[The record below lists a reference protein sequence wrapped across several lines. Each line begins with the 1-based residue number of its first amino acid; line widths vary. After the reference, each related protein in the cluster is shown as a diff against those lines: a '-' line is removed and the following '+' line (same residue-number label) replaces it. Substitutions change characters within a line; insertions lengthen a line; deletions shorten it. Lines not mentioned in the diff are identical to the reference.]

1 MMRFQANNSAQGKL
15 VVAILIVGVII
26 TTMLFVFRPKA
37 EKKIADIKPPAV
49 EVVTA
54 IYQSIHI
61 PVYSQG
67 NVEAKT
73 RINLAAEVVGRIV
86 EVSSLLSDGE
96 EFGAGDVLLRIDDS
110 DYKLAM
116 TRADAQV
123 AAAQQVL
130 ARTEAEAE
138 QARFDLQRMGRSE
151 SETSTFALKLPHLK
165 EARARLKAAQA
176 DLAIAELQLKRTT
189 VRAPFDGRVISK
201 KVGVGQYVSPGQVI
215 AEIYAT
221 EKMEVRLPLTQPQLA
236 LIDLPNATNK
246 THEQNVLLAAVLAG
260 EKLGWNGRIVRS
272 ESIIDM
278 RNQLLYAVVE
288 IDTSEVNKNESA
300 LNASLLTPGLFVRA
314 VIKGKQLKDV
324 VVLPRGALRYGDEV
338 WLLDENNTLRKQKV
352 HVLHKDDSSVY
363 IDTGIAENK
372 KVITS
377 ALDFAVDGMAL
388 SLINDP
394 GPASFEAMQ

>member
-1 MMRFQANNSAQGKL
+1 MRFQANNSAQGKL
-15 VVAILIVGVII
+15 VVIILVLGIVI
-26 TTMLFVFRPKA
+26 TSMLFIFRPKA

-49 EVVTA
+49 GIVTA
-54 IYQSIHI
+54 IYQAIHI

-86 EVSSLLSDGE
+86 EVSQLLRDGE
-96 EFGAGDVLLRIDDS
+96 QFSAGDILLRIDDS

-151 SETSTFALKLPHLK
+151 SETTAFALKLPHLK

-176 DLAIAELQLKRTT
+176 DLAIAELQFKRTT

-201 KVGVGQYVSPGQVI
+201 KVGLGQYVSPGQVI

-221 EKMEVRLPLTQPQLA
+221 EKMEVRLPLTQSQLA
-236 LIDLPNATNK
+236 LIDLPNAPNQ
-246 THEQNVLLAAVLAG
+246 THQQNVLLTAALAG
-260 EKLGWNGRIVRS
+260 KKLGWNGRIVRS
-272 ESIIDM
+272 ESIIDT

-288 IDTSEVNKNESA
+288 IDTSEVNKNDST

-314 VIKGKQLKDV
+314 VIKGKLLNDI
-324 VVLPRGALRYGDEV
+324 VVLPRAALRYGDEV

-363 IDTGIAENK
+363 IDAGIAENK

-388 SLINDP
+388 SLINES
-394 GPASFEAMQ
+394 GPASVEAMQ